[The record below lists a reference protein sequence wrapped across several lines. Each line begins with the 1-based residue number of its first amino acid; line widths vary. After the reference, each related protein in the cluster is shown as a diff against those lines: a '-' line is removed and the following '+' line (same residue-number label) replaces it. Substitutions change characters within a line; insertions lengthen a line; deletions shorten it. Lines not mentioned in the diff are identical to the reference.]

1 MPFPLTALAIGAHLF
16 LVAEGP
22 VPTLDT
28 GPSCRAA
35 AEFGAESKT
44 TFAACMADEN
54 SARVAI
60 EKEWKT
66 FDSGSVARCLSETR
80 SDGTP
85 SYVEL
90 QECLELARD
99 SKKYQNQPQPKI

>member
-1 MPFPLTALAIGAHLF
+1 MPFPLTALAIGAHLM
-16 LVAEGP
+16 LVADGA

-28 GPSCRAA
+28 APSCRAA
-35 AEFGAESKT
+35 AEFGAQSKT
-44 TFAACMADEN
+44 TFDQCMNDEK
-54 SARVAI
+54 SARAAI

-66 FDSGSVARCLSETR
+66 FSTGSVDSCLSETR